1 MNPETASVMV
11 DVLKLPLTLS
21 LLAVEE
27 QVPVKAPA
35 IQERVP
41 IVNVEAKLN

>member
-11 DVLKLPLTLS
+11 EVLKLPLTLS
-21 LLAVEE
+21 VLAVEE

-35 IQERVP
+35 IHESVP
-41 IVNVEAKLN
+41 IVKVEAKLT